1 MSETASGKLFY
12 FYKDPY
18 RKVPIFMSG
27 ESNRCLLWIGG
38 QAESFLTIQ
47 YFPEL
52 IEKLGG
58 SWNFTQ
64 VEIASSHIGFGGQD
78 HLTEAADIIDIIEL
92 LNCDYG
98 QEEITLFTTSTGFQ
112 IALEVLKNSAAAA
125 VVTRFIVHGVVVPV
139 DNQYFTPAA
148 VQKRKDRVAQLMQE
162 GRREDAQALAG
173 YYDIPI
179 TPARLSEGGF
189 PSLQEAL
196 WQPALEGDL
205 STVKEAFG
213 HIKIPTMIMCA
224 KDYNYRP
231 TTDEFETVKTAATNA
246 IGTPEVFVEFFGD
259 TCDEVRR
266 LLKADIPHHVSAIA
280 KFLQDCEDKR
290 NADAAREAAL
300 EAEEAKRKRNEANKK
315 RYSCIEA

>member
-1 MSETASGKLFY
+1 METATGKLFY

-27 ESNRCLLWIGG
+27 DSNRCLLWIGG
-38 QAESFLTIQ
+38 QAESFLTIC

-64 VEIASSHIGFGGQD
+64 IEIPSSHVGFGGQD
-78 HLTEAADIIDIIEL
+78 HLTEAADIVDIIDL

-98 QEEITLFTTSTGFQ
+98 MEEITLFTTSTGLQ
-112 IALEVLKNSAAAA
+112 IALEVLKNQNAASIIS
-125 VVTRFIVHGVVVPV
+125 RFIVHGVVCPV

-148 VQKRKDRVAQLMQE
+148 VQKRQERVAELMKE
-162 GRREDAQALAG
+162 GRREDSQAMVG

-179 TPARLSEGGF
+179 TAARLSEGGF

-196 WQPALEGDL
+196 WQPALEGDYAK
-205 STVKEAFG
+205 VKEAFG

-231 TTDEFETVKTAATNA
+231 GPEDFEKANEAAKQA
-246 IGTPEVFVEFFGD
+246 IESPLLSVEFFGD

-280 KFLQDCEDKR
+280 KFLNDCDDAR
-290 NADAAREAAL
+290 RADAAKEEALA
-300 EAEEAKRKRNEANKK
+300 AEEAKRKRNEANKK